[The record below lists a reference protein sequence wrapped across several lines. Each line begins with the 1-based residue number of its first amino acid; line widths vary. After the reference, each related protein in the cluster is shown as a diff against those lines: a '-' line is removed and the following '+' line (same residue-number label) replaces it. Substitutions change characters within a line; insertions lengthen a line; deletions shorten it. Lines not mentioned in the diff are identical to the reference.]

1 MPPRFMER
9 MARQAETLKEVF
21 GEPQNDPPPYPM
33 SRSSRSTS
41 QASSHVSQLKPLPTP
56 PPQYAPV
63 NRPMPHVE
71 QLAIPKDSLVLVT
84 GANSWQGRSDLRSQQ
99 NGTIEPIDR
108 C

>member
-1 MPPRFMER
+1 MER
-9 MARQAETLKEVF
+9 MARQAETLKNVF

-33 SRSSRSTS
+33 NRSSRSAS
-41 QASSHVSQLKPLPTP
+41 QASSVVSPLKPLPTP

-63 NRPMPHVE
+63 NRPMQHVE

-84 GANSWQGRSDLRSQQ
+84 GANSWQGESELRYQRNKTMQSI
-99 NGTIEPIDR
+99 NH